1 MALTRKF
8 LSAMGI
14 DEEKID
20 EIINAHRETVDA
32 LKEERD
38 AYKEDAEKL
47 PDIQKELDVAKKQIE
62 KAVAE
67 DSQDKWK
74 VKYDAMREEFD
85 SYKSSISAKE
95 TKQKKTDAYRNLL
108 KETGV
113 SEKRLAAVLR
123 VTNLDDV
130 EFDEEGKL
138 KETDRLK
145 ENIRKEWGDFITTT
159 ETKGAD
165 TETPPGGAGGA
176 DGAHTPSRAAQIVQK
191 RYERMYGKQEGDN

>member
-1 MALTRKF
+1 MLGKLMKHEFRATARIMLPVMGAMVALALLAN
-8 LSAMGI
+8 LSIRGLAGNLSDVPLLRI
-14 DEEKID
+14 LFVL
-20 EIINAHRETVDA
+20 II
-32 LKEERD
+32 
-38 AYKEDAEKL
+38 
-47 PDIQKELDVAKKQIE
+47 IFFSVAVVAT
-62 KAVAE
+62 AVM
-67 DSQDKWK
+67 SL
-74 VKYDAMREEFD
+74 VIMVSRF
-85 SYKSSISAKE
+85 
-95 TKQKKTDAYRNLL
+95 YRNLL

-176 DGAHTPSRAAQIVQK
+176 DGTHAPSRAAQIVQK

>member
-14 DEEKID
+14 EEEKID

-47 PDIQKELDVAKKQIE
+47 PDVQKELDVAKKQIE

-74 VKYDAMREEFD
+74 VKYDAMKEEFD

-138 KETDRLK
+138 KETERLK

-159 ETKGAD
+159 ETKGAS